1 MFVFGL
7 MEKNMKANGKITKS
21 MELESL
27 LGLMEDL
34 MKEIIEMIKNMVTGL
49 ILGQMVVSILDNGKM
64 INGMEGEH
72 MS

>member
-7 MEKNMKANGKITKS
+7 MGKNMKANGKITKS
-21 MELESL
+21 MDLESL

-49 ILGQMVVSILDNGKM
+49 ILGRMVVSILDNGKM